1 MHCKTYQSNMDT
13 LKVADLNGI
22 QEDILINGFPKKAEI
37 FCFFTIRA
45 PQAFCQNIQAV
56 ANSKIATGK
65 DIKDLREQISNSNGT
80 IIDVAKTNIAFTSG
94 GLTKV
99 GLWDQAKSD
108 CKLTDTAKQRAIDT
122 SKRSQWPAKL
132 GTIVRWWH
140 AK

>member
-1 MHCKTYQSNMDT
+1 MDT

-22 QEDILINGFPKKAEI
+22 QGDILINGFPKKAEI